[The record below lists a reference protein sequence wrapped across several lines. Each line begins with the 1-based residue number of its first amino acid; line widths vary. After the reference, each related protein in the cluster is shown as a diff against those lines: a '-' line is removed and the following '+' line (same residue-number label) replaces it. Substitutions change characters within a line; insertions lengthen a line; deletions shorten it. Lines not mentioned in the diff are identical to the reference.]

1 MGQKAPLKFYHKL
14 FFRVYLYYGIILT
27 VFAVLL
33 GTIFLKLYSDN
44 SMNTYKS
51 RLEEQAKSIAD
62 RFSEFIIT
70 EDYSQVPAYLE
81 TLEVVFYPSD
91 IYIISN
97 PDAKKP
103 MSSDMENTNLE
114 DIKLTKKFD
123 KILYEAFNGKSEYII
138 SFSPVY
144 DEVMLAIGVPI
155 HDAFGTSV
163 GAVLL
168 YSQVE
173 NQKQII
179 SSSKSLI
186 VISGIA
192 AMLISFVIA
201 ILFARKL
208 SHPISV
214 MRRTALELAKGNYDA
229 RTNLSLTDELG
240 ELARTIDTLADKLLL
255 NEKERNSMEQMRQDF
270 FANVSHELRTPI
282 TVVRAY
288 AETLIDGVVT
298 DEEKKQQYYL
308 RMLSECK
315 SMERLV
321 GDLLVLS
328 KMQNPDFI
336 VETEPVNIIQ
346 VFEDIGRSA
355 YAIGKKKHINLELQ
369 KEKDSYMMLGD
380 YDRLR
385 QMFMVIL
392 DNAVKFSP
400 DYSTIHI
407 NISTPGKLSISI
419 RDEGIGISSDE
430 LPNIFDK
437 FYKSKLRQNAEGSG
451 LGLAIA
457 KQIALKHGGSIQVKS
472 KPGRGTEFIFTFQ
485 LLTELK

>member
-1 MGQKAPLKFYHKL
+1 
-14 FFRVYLYYGIILT
+14 
-27 VFAVLL
+27 
-33 GTIFLKLYSDN
+33 
-44 SMNTYKS
+44 MNTYKA
-51 RLEEQAKSIAD
+51 RLEEQAKSVAARLSD
-62 RFSEFIIT
+62 FVVT

-91 IYIISN
+91 IYILSN
-97 PDAKKP
+97 PDAEKP
-103 MSSDMENTNLE
+103 MSSDMENSNLE

-123 KILYEAFNGKSEYII
+123 KILSSAFNGNSQYTI

-155 HDAFGTSV
+155 YDGTNAAV

-179 SSSKSLI
+179 SSSQYLI
-186 VISGIA
+186 VVSGA
-192 AMLISFVIA
+192 LALGISFIIA
-201 ILFARKL
+201 IFFSRKI

-214 MRRTALELAKGNYDA
+214 MRRTALELAKGNYNI
-229 RTNLSLTDELG
+229 RTNLDLTDELG
-240 ELARTIDTLADKLLL
+240 DLAKTVDGLADKLLL
-255 NEKERNSMEQMRQDF
+255 NEKERNNMEQMRQDF

-282 TVVRAY
+282 TVIRAY
-288 AETLIDGVVT
+288 TETLVDGVVT
-298 DEEKKQQYYL
+298 DEEKKQQYYK
-308 RMLSECK
+308 RMLMECK

-336 VETEPVNIIQ
+336 IETEPVNIIQ
-346 VFEDIGRSA
+346 VFEDIARSA
-355 YAIGKKKHINLELQ
+355 YAIGKKKNIKLDLQ
-369 KEKDSYMMLGD
+369 AEEDSYMMMGD

-400 DYSTIHI
+400 DNSVIHI
-407 NISTPGKLSISI
+407 SIFTPGKLSISI
-419 RDEGIGISSDE
+419 RDEGIGISSEE
-430 LPNIFDK
+430 LPNIFEK
-437 FYKSKLRQNAEGSG
+437 FYKSKLKQNAEGSG

-457 KQIALKHGGSIQVKS
+457 KQIATKHGGTIQVKS
-472 KPGRGTEFIFTFQ
+472 KPGKGTEFIFTFR
-485 LLTELK
+485 LLKE